1 MSAYTEIPFR
11 IIGILTRYAFLCK
24 RMTQFYP
31 QLQVF
36 MPKYGQKVT
45 W

>member
-1 MSAYTEIPFR
+1 MYTYIPFR
-11 IIGILTRYAFLCK
+11 IIGILIRYAFLCK

-36 MPKYGQKVT
+36 RLTQYQKGA

>member
-1 MSAYTEIPFR
+1 MYTYIPFR
-11 IIGILTRYAFLCK
+11 IIGILTRHAFLCK

-36 MPKYGQKVT
+36 RPKHGQKGA